1 MQSQAPAG
9 PSRETGLPPGV
20 EVGPLGARFV
30 AYLIDSVVPAIC
42 GVVLGFLAPGTTG
55 GSRVVLSTV
64 VSLIALAWA
73 VLVLVLIARR
83 AASPGMQLMKL
94 QVVGF
99 YDGRPIGL
107 LRAFLRGLV
116 FWALGITGI
125 GLLIMLVL
133 MLLHPRHQGW
143 HDRIAEAVMIRARS
157 LAPPAPPSTGPPAAV
172 SSGPQYAP
180 QQYSPQQPAA
190 QRPAYPP
197 QYSGPPQ
204 PQYPSSGPASYEPQP
219 APAYAPQIPS
229 DEDGATAADL
239 TTDATAVHVA
249 AQRSGWRAV
258 LDDGR
263 AIEVDG
269 LVLLGRNPQP
279 QPGEEDA
286 QLIKIADETRTV
298 SKSHLAIGLDAAGIY
313 VVDRGST
320 NGSTVTDPGG
330 SSNRCRVSE
339 PVYVGE
345 DTIVS
350 IGDHWLRIERAA
362 D

>member
-30 AYLIDSVVPAIC
+30 AYVIDSVVPAIC

-64 VSLIALAWA
+64 LSIVSLAWA

-83 AASPGMQLMKL
+83 AASPGMRLTKL

-99 YDGRPIGL
+99 YDGRPIGV

-116 FWALGITGI
+116 FWALSITGI

-133 MLLHPRHQGW
+133 MLFHPRHQGW
-143 HDRIAEAVMIRARS
+143 HDRIAEAVMIKART
-157 LAPPAPPSTGPPAAV
+157 LAPPAPPPTGQPAAV
-172 SSGPQYAP
+172 SPGPQYGPPPNAP
-180 QQYSPQQPAA
+180 QQYT
-190 QRPAYPP
+190 
-197 QYSGPPQ
+197 PQ
-204 PQYPSSGPASYEPQP
+204 PYTPQP
-219 APAYAPQIPS
+219 YSPTVRADQG
-229 DEDGATAADL
+229 GATAA
-239 TTDATAVHVA
+239 DATAVHVA
-249 AQRSGWRAV
+249 AKAPGWRAV

-298 SKSHLAIGLDAAGIY
+298 SKSHLAIGVDAAGIY

-339 PVYVGE
+339 PVYVGA